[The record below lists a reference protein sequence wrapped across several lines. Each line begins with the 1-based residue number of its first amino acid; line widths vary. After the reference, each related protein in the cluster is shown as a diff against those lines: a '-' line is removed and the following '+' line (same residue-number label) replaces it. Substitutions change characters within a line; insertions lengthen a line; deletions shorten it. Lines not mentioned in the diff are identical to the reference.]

1 MLVLV
6 AFTREP
12 HLTVDLLVLEHVH
25 DVVEQFPAVATNQD
39 VWIAWRQK
47 LFLFLL
53 TPFNKS
59 QSTPSLPL
67 LVSSKANYYS

>member
-6 AFTREP
+6 AFTRKP

-53 TPFNKS
+53 TPFNKF
-59 QSTPSLPL
+59 TVYA
-67 LVSSKANYYS
+67 VSPPFSEFKS